1 MLIIEDVVG
10 VGCKFD
16 ASLLASLYRGLTPS
30 QALKYAST
38 VGALVVI
45 VREDKGAQPTR

>member
-10 VGCKFD
+10 VGCGFD
-16 ASLLASLYRGLTPS
+16 ASFLASLYIGLTPS

-45 VREDKGAQPTR
+45 VREDRGAQLTR